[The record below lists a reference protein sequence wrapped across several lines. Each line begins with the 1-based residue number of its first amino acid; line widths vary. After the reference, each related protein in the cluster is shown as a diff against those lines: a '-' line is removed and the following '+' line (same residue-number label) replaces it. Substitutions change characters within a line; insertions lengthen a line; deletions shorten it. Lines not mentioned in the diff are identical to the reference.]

1 MPRSR
6 NDENAP
12 PPKRRYRDWT
22 DEDMQDALQAVNEEG
37 KSIRWASRFFSVPK
51 STLTDHIRGR
61 WNSDKYGRKTELTEE
76 EETVLADYIKY
87 MASINQ
93 PLSIQAVKAFAWVLV
108 KKSNRPTRFNS
119 KNGPGDAWYGKFKKR
134 QGLTNRTADYIDRG
148 RSRMGN
154 EVSWC
159 ENTSK
164 NCTNC

>member
-1 MPRSR
+1 
-6 NDENAP
+6 
-12 PPKRRYRDWT
+12 
-22 DEDMQDALQAVNEEG
+22 MQDALRAINEEG

-61 WNSDKYGRKTELTEE
+61 WNSDKYGRKTELTE

-134 QGLTNRTADYIDRG
+134 QNLTIRTADYIH
-148 RSRMGN
+148 
-154 EVSWC
+154 
-159 ENTSK
+159 
-164 NCTNC
+164 